1 MSNITII
8 WVDKNI
14 ENSENSSYKEDIS
27 KSFTNLHCFTN
38 IEEGFNYLKDIKF
51 SLTYF
56 IISGSLFIDFCTLLK
71 LRQDSLLTVPRIII
85 FTPYSTK
92 MKIEN
97 NEYINESFYNKG
109 GVTTSFSNVKQFL
122 NEKIFD
128 IDPSLIKYKI
138 YPEEVD
144 FTFKPILNKSDLIV
158 PVFLSELLNQPDSSK
173 YKDFDEYLMNSYGEK
188 MCKLISQVY
197 KINCPNSI
205 RVKYWLRAYTLE
217 TAFYDTINTELMQGK
232 IENYTK
238 HKFIIS
244 WY

>member
-1 MSNITII
+1 
-8 WVDKNI
+8 
-14 ENSENSSYKEDIS
+14 
-27 KSFTNLHCFTN
+27 
-38 IEEGFNYLKDIKF
+38 
-51 SLTYF
+51 
-56 IISGSLFIDFCTLLK
+56 
-71 LRQDSLLTVPRIII
+71 
-85 FTPYSTK
+85 

-128 IDPSLIKYKI
+128 IDPSLIKHKI

-188 MCKLISQVY
+188 MCKLIAQ
-197 KINCPNSI
+197 I
-205 RVKYWLRAYTLE
+205 
-217 TAFYDTINTELMQGK
+217 Q
-232 IENYTK
+232 
-238 HKFIIS
+238 
-244 WY
+244 